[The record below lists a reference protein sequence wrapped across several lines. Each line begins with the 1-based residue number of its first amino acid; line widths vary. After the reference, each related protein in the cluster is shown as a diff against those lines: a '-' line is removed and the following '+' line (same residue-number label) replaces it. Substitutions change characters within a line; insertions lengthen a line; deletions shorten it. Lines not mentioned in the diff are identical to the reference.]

1 MAGGRFN
8 LENNMTV
15 KVAYVLGAW
24 IATAAAAHSQY
35 VTGVGLWLLLA
46 NATIVSLMLLQ

>member
-15 KVAYVLGAW
+15 ETAYVLGAW
-24 IATAAAAHSQY
+24 IATAAAAHSQH
-35 VTGVGLWLLLA
+35 VTEVGLWLFLA
-46 NATIVSLMLLQ
+46 NATIVSLILLQ

>member
-8 LENNMTV
+8 LENDMTV
-15 KVAYVLGAW
+15 ETAYVLGAW

-35 VTGVGLWLLLA
+35 VTGVGLWLFLA